1 VTWILERGIERLAH
15 LLARMT
21 AGCLRHRGLVLAL
34 AALLCAWLGVGVA
47 RLDSVSSIR
56 GFMPADDPELAS
68 FDRFLSEFPSDS
80 GILVAIKCR
89 DSSRCRSVLE
99 PQMLEALGELEAELW
114 GVEGVATVT
123 GLWSAPTLDSDGDTI
138 TPRYLSEVDLTDRDA
153 VESFIGQVMSEPL
166 LNGAVIAGDAA
177 TAGILLE
184 GALQSYG
191 ESSQQ
196 DRKRTVDSLLAIASR
211 FEAATGTTVYVVGPA
226 VGTELAGRNTRADL
240 RLIMPLLF
248 GAVLLTFAWIFRGL
262 VVSLAPVVA
271 VGISTL
277 LAFGLMGHAGVPITT
292 VSSVLPTLIIVI
304 GVTDAMHLL
313 TRYFHH
319 RDREELDA
327 EALVLATRELGV
339 PSLVTALTGS
349 AGLLSFALGP
359 MPRLQEFGVFAAI
372 GVMGGFLATFTILPV
387 LIVLLPPAS
396 RPRPGLALAER
407 VLDAIRVFSLQNTG
421 KLLLTAALVTV
432 LAFVGIHSLK
442 VQNEMLELLDE
453 NDYVYRSEVFVRDN
467 LRPTRT
473 LEVIFEAPAATRIT
487 DPGALRE
494 LAAVEALLLEQ
505 PQVARVDSVLDLLRR
520 VGSLLELPSSDA
532 SGLPESSGQSEE
544 ALFLLESAV
553 PQVLQSFVSVDRKLV
568 RLSGGFLYSD
578 TRRDLATIESVRRAL
593 PELAPSWTAS
603 VTGTTSLS
611 VRLSELILETQI
623 ASFSGAFVTIFA
635 ILAVLVGS
643 IRLALLGMI
652 PNLLPV
658 AAILGLMGGW
668 GIRLDVGT
676 AMVASI
682 LIGIS
687 VDDTVYFLVHYRD
700 ARRVGLDLS
709 DSIKYTF
716 AFSGKAA
723 IFASVIL
730 AGGFMLLTFSR
741 FQTLAYFGLL
751 CTVAVIAALIC
762 ELFLLPAVLDGSTRL
777 GQGYRSTRSVN
788 PR

>member
-1 VTWILERGIERLAH
+1 VTWIVERGIETLAS

-21 AGCLRHRGLVLAL
+21 AGCLRQRWLVLAL
-34 AALLCAWLGVGVA
+34 TVLLCAWLGLGVWK
-47 RLDSVSSIR
+47 LESVSSIR
-56 GFMPADDPELAS
+56 GFIPSDDPELTI

-80 GILVAIKCR
+80 GVLVVIGCAE
-89 DSSRCRSVLE
+89 SSRCGSVLE
-99 PQMLEALGELEAELW
+99 PPILEALGELEAELW
-114 GVEGVATVT
+114 GVEGVDRVT
-123 GLWSAPTLDSDGDTI
+123 GLWSAPTLESDAETI
-138 TPRYLSEVDLTDRDA
+138 SPRYLSEVDLSDRGS
-153 VESFIGQVMSEPL
+153 VEQFVDRVLSEPL
-166 LNGAVIAGDAA
+166 LEGAVLSGDRA

-184 GALQSYG
+184 GAFWRY
-191 ESSQQ
+191 SQGS
-196 DRKRTVDSLLAIASR
+196 REEHERTVDTLLSIASR
-211 FEAATGTTVYVVGPA
+211 FGQTTGATTYVVGPA
-226 VGTELAGRNTRADL
+226 IGTVLAARNTRADL
-240 RLIMPLLF
+240 RLITPLLF

-262 VVSLAPVVA
+262 VVSLAPVIA
-271 VGISTL
+271 VGVSTL
-277 LAFGLMGHAGVPITT
+277 LSFGLMGHSGVPITT

-319 RDREELDA
+319 RDRGEPDA
-327 EALVLATRELGV
+327 DALVLATRELGV

-349 AGLLSFALGP
+349 AGLLSFVLGP

-372 GVMGGFLATFTILPV
+372 GVMGGFVATFTILPV
-387 LIVLLPPAS
+387 LIVLVPPAS
-396 RPRPGLALAER
+396 RRRPGLALAGR
-407 VLDAIRVFSLQNTG
+407 VLDGIRLFSLAHPG
-421 KLLLTAALVTV
+421 RLLLGAALVIV
-432 LAFVGIHSLK
+432 LASIGIGSLK

-473 LEVIFEAPAATRIT
+473 LEVVFEAAEASQIT
-487 DPGALRE
+487 DPDALRE

-520 VGSLLELPSSDA
+520 TASLLELESSDG
-532 SGLPESSGQSEE
+532 SRLPVSSGQGEE
-544 ALFLLESAV
+544 ALFLIESAV
-553 PQVLQSFVSVDRKLV
+553 PQLLQSFLSVDRNLV
-568 RLSGGFLYSD
+568 RLSAGFLYSD

-593 PELAPSWTAS
+593 PQLAPSWRAFI
-603 VTGTTSLS
+603 TGTTSLS

-635 ILAVLVGS
+635 ILALLVGS

-658 AAILGLMGGW
+658 VAILGLMGAW
-668 GIRLDVGT
+668 GIRLDIGT

-700 ARRVGLDLS
+700 ARRRELS
-709 DSIKYTF
+709 LPDSIEYTF

-751 CTVAVIAALIC
+751 CTVAVVAALVC
-762 ELFLLPAVLDGSTRL
+762 ELYLLPAVLDRSQRL
-777 GQGYRSTRSVN
+777 GERLRSKSRVAS
-788 PR
+788 

>member
-1 VTWILERGIERLAH
+1 
-15 LLARMT
+15 
-21 AGCLRHRGLVLAL
+21 
-34 AALLCAWLGVGVA
+34 
-47 RLDSVSSIR
+47 
-56 GFMPADDPELAS
+56 
-68 FDRFLSEFPSDS
+68 
-80 GILVAIKCR
+80 
-89 DSSRCRSVLE
+89 
-99 PQMLEALGELEAELW
+99 
-114 GVEGVATVT
+114 
-123 GLWSAPTLDSDGDTI
+123 
-138 TPRYLSEVDLTDRDA
+138 
-153 VESFIGQVMSEPL
+153 
-166 LNGAVIAGDAA
+166 
-177 TAGILLE
+177 
-184 GALQSYG
+184 
-191 ESSQQ
+191 
-196 DRKRTVDSLLAIASR
+196 
-211 FEAATGTTVYVVGPA
+211 
-226 VGTELAGRNTRADL
+226 
-240 RLIMPLLF
+240 
-248 GAVLLTFAWIFRGL
+248 
-262 VVSLAPVVA
+262 
-271 VGISTL
+271 
-277 LAFGLMGHAGVPITT
+277 
-292 VSSVLPTLIIVI
+292 
-304 GVTDAMHLL
+304 
-313 TRYFHH
+313 
-319 RDREELDA
+319 
-327 EALVLATRELGV
+327 
-339 PSLVTALTGS
+339 
-349 AGLLSFALGP
+349 

-396 RPRPGLALAER
+396 RPRPGLALADR
-407 VLDAIRVFSLQNTG
+407 VLDAIRLFSLEHPG
-421 KLLLTAALVTV
+421 RLLLTAALVTA

-473 LEVIFEAPAATRIT
+473 LEVIFEAPAAARIT

-505 PQVARVDSVLDLLRR
+505 PQVARVDSALELLRR

-532 SGLPESSGQSEE
+532 SRLPESSGQAEE

-568 RLSGGFLYSD
+568 RLSAGFLYSD
-578 TRRDLATIESVRRAL
+578 TRRDLATIESMRRAL
-593 PELAPSWTAS
+593 PDLAPSWNAS

-623 ASFSGAFVTIFA
+623 TSFSGALVTIFA
-635 ILAVLVGS
+635 ILALLVGS
-643 IRLALLGMI
+643 VRLALLGMI
-652 PNLLPV
+652 PNLLPIV
-658 AAILGLMGGW
+658 AILGLMGGW

-700 ARRVGLDLS
+700 ARRAGLDLS

-730 AGGFMLLTFSR
+730 AGGFTLLTFSR

-751 CTVAVIAALIC
+751 CTVAVVAALIC
-762 ELFLLPAVLDGSTRL
+762 ELFLLPAVLDRSTRL
-777 GQGYRSTRSVN
+777 GAGYRSTRSVN